1 MEQMSLL
8 RADCDQYYCIY
19 LTIMSYPPIYV
30 INLKRVPERRL
41 YMKRQLD
48 AFNLDYHFV
57 DAIDKYDLDSK
68 EYRTEIAK
76 QLSIDESWM
85 ECRYEKYKTSGVAR
99 DGFPVS
105 LSHIKIY
112 NMMIENK
119 IPTACILEDDA
130 YLLSGFPQVLKDS
143 QPYPWDILKLI
154 HYSKTPHKI
163 LFGLTL
169 KLIPFGY
176 DRSNLSDLGSN
187 PISLVRGLREYAN
200 RGSLY
205 DSYRLAVI
213 ATKCVFRIIIAY
225 LYPFTGW
232 SKAIKEH
239 LNRNMLSPNYGG
251 IRYYTSMYYAIEMGG
266 LAKRDEMS
274 RHKISSNYRIVKPTE
289 ATGSTGGYMIRLEA
303 AILFKRV
310 LTSEYIMHIDSVFWK
325 LHRRKK
331 LNFYTLSPPCVR
343 NAYQFLLNSSKDN

>member
-1 MEQMSLL
+1 
-8 RADCDQYYCIY
+8 
-19 LTIMSYPPIYV
+19 MSYPPIYV
-30 INLKRVPERRL
+30 INLRRTPERRL

-48 AFNLDYHFV
+48 AFNLNYHFV

-68 EYRTEIAK
+68 EYRAEIAQ
-76 QLSIDESWM
+76 QLGIDESWM
-85 ECRYEKYKTSGVAR
+85 EYRYEKYKTLGAAR

-105 LSHIKIY
+105 LSHIKVY
-112 NMMIENK
+112 NIITENK
-119 IPTACILEDDA
+119 TPAACILEDDA

-163 LFGLTL
+163 LFGLTA
-169 KLIPFGY
+169 KLIPF
-176 DRSNLSDLGSN
+176 DFDPSELSNLHSN
-187 PISLVRGLREYAN
+187 PISLVRGLARYAK
-200 RGSLY
+200 RVSLY

-213 ATKCVFRIIIAY
+213 ATKCALTIIIAY
-225 LYPFTGW
+225 LYSFNGW
-232 SKAIKEH
+232 SKAIKKY
-239 LNRNMLSPNYGG
+239 LNRNKLSPDYENT
-251 IRYYTSMYYAIEMGG
+251 RYYTSLYYAIEMGG

-274 RHKISSNYRIVKPTE
+274 RHKISSNYRIVKPIE
-289 ATGSTGGYMIRLEA
+289 STGSWGGYMIRLEA
-303 AILFKRV
+303 AILFKQV
-310 LTSEYIMHIDSVFWK
+310 LTNEDIKHGDSVFWK